1 MKGKFLFVNKELN
14 NFVKRYNG
22 QMLEFFKKVDA
33 KCQFSTFRRIE
44 GERILCVGQE
54 KFNKKRFKYDNNSA
68 MFYISL
74 FCISFPLFV
83 NKQLF
88 NRNERE
94 FRCMCADSIEK
105 SEKLENLEKVF
116 LLKKEELKKGDMIEV
131 KVHDG
136 KDTVLV
142 IYKNNKYYCLGPK
155 CPHYSAPL
163 KDGYLTE
170 KYVTCPWHDAKFDLQ
185 TGECLNGPC
194 FDDIPSFEVKVEGDN
209 IYAYLPKEINMKK
222 EKKVCACKDR
232 CEKKTILIVGGGA
245 AALGAI
251 ETFLKNGFSGKLI
264 ICSKDHY
271 KPYDRTTISKNIAN
285 FSNTDELYESIKLK
299 PDEYYENNNITYIN
313 DMAVTKIDS
322 NAKKAYLSNGQIVP
336 FDQVLIASG
345 LSPRPSPIKLDTGV
359 RPDNIFNIYSLKDNL
374 QLSKLAKEGSRCVI
388 VGSSFIGC
396 EIASALRK
404 KKVNVA
410 MVTQNKV
417 PFDNIFGEKIGNI
430 ILNVLNENN
439 VQFFGSRKPT
449 EYIIDKGFFKMKNT
463 SSIHGVKLDNG
474 EVLGCDFVIEA
485 MGCIPN
491 SDFVDSKF
499 KSPNN
504 FLITDKHFKVK
515 DSQDMYAAGDICMFP
530 YFYTNELLN
539 ICHWNV
545 AIQQGRI
552 AAHNMLNDK
561 KVEFRFM
568 PFFNTNIMGNNF
580 RISGFAANYDKIIYE
595 GDLNKKNFVGFFV
608 KNDKVIS
615 ILTLGNAKMPALNEC
630 LILNK
635 VPKPYELEAG
645 LKNSDSMIQS
655 IKMNV

>member
-1 MKGKFLFVNKELN
+1 MRGKFLFINKELS
-14 NFVKRYNG
+14 NFVNRYNG
-22 QMLEFFKKVDA
+22 RMREFFKKADA
-33 KCQFSTFRRIE
+33 KHRFSTFSRIE
-44 GERILCVGQE
+44 GEKFLCVCQE
-54 KFNKKRFKYDNNSA
+54 GFNKKRFKRDNNSA
-68 MFYISL
+68 VFYISL
-74 FCISFPLFV
+74 LCISFPLFV
-83 NKQLF
+83 NQQLLNGNGRKF
-88 NRNERE
+88 S
-94 FRCMCADSIEK
+94 CMCADPLDKTEK
-105 SEKLENLEKVF
+105 REEFEKVF
-116 LLKKEELKKGDMIEV
+116 LLKKDELKKGNMIEV

-142 IYKNNKYYCLGPK
+142 IYKNNTYYCLGPK

-163 KDGYLTE
+163 KDGYLAE

-209 IYAYLPKEINMKK
+209 IYAYLPKEINIRK

-245 AALGAI
+245 ASLGAI

-264 ICSKDHY
+264 ICSKDHF

-313 DMAVTKIDS
+313 DTAVTKIDS
-322 NAKKAYLSNGQIVP
+322 KDKKAYLSNGQVVP

-345 LSPRPSPIKLDTGV
+345 LSPRPSPIKLDASV

-374 QLSKLAKEGSRCVI
+374 QLSKVAKEGSRCVI

-404 KKVNVA
+404 KKVNVS

-439 VQFFGSRKPT
+439 VQFFGSRTPT
-449 EYIIDKGFFKMKNT
+449 EYIVDKGFFKMKNT
-463 SSIHGVKLDNG
+463 NSIHGVKLDNG

-485 MGCIPN
+485 MGCVPN
-491 SDFVDSKF
+491 SDFVDAKF
-499 KSPNN
+499 KTANN

-515 DSQDMYAAGDICMFP
+515 DSQDMYAAGDVCIFP
-530 YFYTNELLN
+530 YFYTDELLN

-561 KVEFRFM
+561 KVEFRFL

-580 RISGFAANYDKIIYE
+580 RICGFAAGYDKIIYE

-615 ILTLGNAKMPALNEC
+615 ILTLGNSKMPALNEC
-630 LILNK
+630 LVLNK

-655 IKMNV
+655 IKM